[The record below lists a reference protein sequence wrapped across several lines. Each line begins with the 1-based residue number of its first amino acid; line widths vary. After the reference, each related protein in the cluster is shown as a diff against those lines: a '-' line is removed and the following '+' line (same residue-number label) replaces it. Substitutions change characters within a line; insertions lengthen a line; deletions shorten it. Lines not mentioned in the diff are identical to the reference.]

1 MFEST
6 GRGGGGRGEEAGM
19 DFIKQTSKD
28 RLFQTVGPF
37 TLFRPGVELTV
48 VAFTGS
54 PERSALNC

>member
-1 MFEST
+1 
-6 GRGGGGRGEEAGM
+6 M

-28 RLFQTVGPF
+28 RLLQTVGPF